1 MNPTRPRFK
10 LQTGIAAVLAF
21 AAAAATVPAAAADVQ
36 RVIPNQYIVVLDKGL
51 LPATLA
57 RLKLDELVQS
67 TLTLVGGGAVVA
79 RYQTALTGF
88 AVRLTAGQAE
98 ALSKLPFVKLVEP
111 DQLVSLGATQA
122 NPPSYGLDRIDQRGL
137 PLSGSYVYADQ
148 AGAGAHVYVIDTG
161 INPNHTDFTGRIGTG
176 RNFSANSNG
185 SLFCSLLN
193 VGCPAPEPTNV
204 TDCNG
209 HGTHVAGTAAGTRFG
224 VAKGATVH
232 AVRVFSC
239 AGTTATS
246 TIISGVDWVT
256 ANRVLPAVA
265 NMSLGGGDSAA
276 LDSAVN
282 AMINAGVTTVVAAGN
297 STANACS
304 GSPNKVPRAITV
316 GATTNTDAQA
326 SYSNFGPCLDLYAPG
341 SNIVSAAFNSN
352 TGSATLS
359 GTSMASPH
367 VAGAAAL
374 VLGASPGLAPDL
386 VRDAIVGNAT
396 LGAISGVSGS
406 GPNALLYTGN

>member
-1 MNPTRPRFK
+1 MTSSLSHK
-10 LQTGIAAVLAF
+10 LRNALAASLAL
-21 AAAAATVPAAAADVQ
+21 AAAAVTLPAAAADAA

-51 LPATLA
+51 LPNTLA
-57 RLKLDELVQS
+57 RLGVDELVQS
-67 TLTLVGGGAVVA
+67 TLTLVGGGTVLAK
-79 RYQTALTGF
+79 YQTALTGF

-98 ALSKLPFVKLVEP
+98 ALAKLPFVKLVEP
-111 DQLVSLGATQA
+111 DQTVSIGAVQA
-122 NPPSYGLDRIDQRGL
+122 SPPSYGLDRIDQRAL
-137 PLSGSYVYADQ
+137 PLSGSYEYADQ

-176 RNFSANSNG
+176 RNFSPNG
-185 SLFCSLLN
+185 GGGGLCGLLGI
-193 VGCPAPEPTNV
+193 GCPAPQPTNV

-209 HGTHVAGTAAGTRFG
+209 HGTHVSGTAVGTRFG
-224 VAKGATVH
+224 VAKAAIVH
-232 AVRVFSC
+232 PIRVFSC

-256 ANRVLPAVA
+256 ANRILPAVA

-276 LDSAVN
+276 LDSAVV
-282 AMINAGVTTVVAAGN
+282 AMINSGVTTVVAAGN

-304 GSPNKVPRAITV
+304 GSPNKIPRAITV

-326 SYSNFGPCLDLYAPG
+326 SYSNFGTCLDIYAPG
-341 SNIVSAAFNSN
+341 SNIPSASSTNN
-352 TGSATLS
+352 TGATTLS
-359 GTSMASPH
+359 GTSMAAPH

-374 VLGASPGLAPDL
+374 VLGANPGLSPDA
-386 VRDAIVGNAT
+386 VRDSIVGAAT
-396 LGAISGVSGS
+396 LGAISGVTGG